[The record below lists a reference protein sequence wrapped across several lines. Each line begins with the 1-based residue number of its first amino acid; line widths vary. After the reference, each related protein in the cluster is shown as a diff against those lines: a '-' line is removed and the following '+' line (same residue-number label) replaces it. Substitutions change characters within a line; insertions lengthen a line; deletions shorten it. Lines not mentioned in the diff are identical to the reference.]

1 MNTKARK
8 NIYYTIGTIL
18 IVLNLLVDLVN
29 LPEFL
34 ADFESSSF
42 GFGYLLGYHILMVF
56 GFVLLRMGY
65 KLSKKI
71 KHTESFDIEKSIESI
86 GKP

>member
-1 MNTKARK
+1 MNIKARR
-8 NIYYTIGTIL
+8 NIYLTIGTFL
-18 IVLNLLVDLVN
+18 VVLNLLVDIIE
-29 LPEFL
+29 LPQLL
-34 ADFESSSF
+34 ADIEKN
-42 GFGYLLGYHILMVF
+42 GFGYLLGYHILMIF

-65 KLSKKI
+65 KLNKKI